1 MAEHWQ
7 ELVANLAVVAL
18 FISTWVHGQFV
29 FAGRPKW
36 QRNFGFGVVMGL
48 GAVASMLLAIPIDGA
63 LFDLRLSLLAVA
75 GFFGGPIAGA
85 AAVAIASLYR
95 LGIVGGPNASLAVV
109 SMSTMAVVGWGVS
122 RSTRRRAPALV
133 AAALLAITPFLVSMG
148 WSAVLHALINTPIT
162 HLSLPVASMNV
173 VATGLCAFFIMR
185 NRVIERERDLL
196 RAAFFQA
203 PDFQYVKTAQSTF
216 AMANMAVAKFNGFHS
231 PQQMLGKSDF
241 DIAPRD
247 RAEQLKFEEQKI
259 IRTGTPMIDHEEML
273 TDAAGQK
280 VWYLT
285 SKVPLH
291 NADGEII
298 GLAGVT
304 RDVTIRRKLRDEA
317 EESRNR
323 LNYVLAGVSDG
334 IAMFDRFGV
343 LVYCNEQYRE
353 AFSLTSALRQP
364 GQHINA
370 ILEEVARTGEQKG
383 IPVGL
388 EAEWVEEVA
397 ATLDHTGEQEIE
409 LFDGRWLHVRTRPTQ
424 DGSSLVVVS
433 DVTTLKQA
441 EAALL
446 RMTDQ
451 LKQLAT
457 TDGLTGLV
465 NRRAFDEALASEV
478 ARARRAKSP
487 LAVLMVD
494 VDKFKA
500 YNDHYGHPAGDEVL
514 KAVAQCLKGS
524 VRRPGDLVARYGGEE
539 FVVVLPNTDE
549 DAAFFVADAFREA
562 LHVLKLP
569 HTGSERGMVTASV
582 GIAALTPED
591 IGLDGPTLVGRA
603 DEALYTAK
611 HAGRDRVTGWRARH
625 PAPQQVRA

>member
-36 QRNFGFGVVMGL
+36 QRNVGFGTVMGL

-63 LFDLRLSLLAVA
+63 LFDLRLSLLAIA

-85 AAVAIASLYR
+85 AAVAIASIYR
-95 LGIVGGPNASLAVV
+95 LGLVGGANAPLAVV
-109 SMSTMAVVGWGVS
+109 SMSMMAVVGWAIS
-122 RSTRRRAPALV
+122 RSMRRRAPALV
-133 AAALLAITPFLVSMG
+133 AAGLLALAPFVVSMG
-148 WSAVLHALINTPIT
+148 WSAVLHQVIDTPIT
-162 HLSLPVASMNV
+162 HLSLPVALMNV
-173 VATGLCAFFIMR
+173 LATGLSAFFIMR

-203 PDFQYVKTAQSTF
+203 PDFQYVKTSQSTF
-216 AMANMAVAKFNGFHS
+216 AMANMAVAKFNGFDT
-231 PQQMLGKSDF
+231 PQQMIGKSDF
-241 DIAPRD
+241 DITPRD
-247 RAEQLKFEEQKI
+247 RAEQLRFEEQKI
-259 IRTGTPMIDHEEML
+259 IRTGTPLIDHEEMIA
-273 TDAAGQK
+273 DAAGHK
-280 VWYLT
+280 TWYLT
-285 SKVPLH
+285 SKVPLL

-304 RDVTIRRKLRDEA
+304 RDVTSRRKLRDEA

-323 LNYVLAGVSDG
+323 LDYVLAGVSDG

-343 LVYCNEQYRE
+343 LVYCNEQHSGM
-353 AFSLTSALRQP
+353 FSLTSALRQP

-370 ILEEVARTGEQKG
+370 ILTAVAETREQNG

-397 ATLDHTGEQEIE
+397 ATLDRTGEQEIE

-433 DVTTLKQA
+433 DVTTIKQA

-500 YNDHYGHPAGDEVL
+500 YNDHYGHPAGDDAL
-514 KAVAQCLKGS
+514 KAVARCLKGS

-549 DAAFFVADAFREA
+549 DAALFVADAFREA
-562 LHVLKLP
+562 LHALKLP

-582 GIAALTPED
+582 GIAALTPDD
-591 IGLDGPTLVGRA
+591 IGLDGPSLVARA

-625 PAPQQVRA
+625 PAPQQQRA